1 MIRKIFYISLIV
13 PMILSAQFRAGLD
26 ISRQI
31 TLSGIGSDESES
43 ADALALTLGYEKM
56 LLLGFVGAGAEFT
69 LDLDEEGTN
78 MAFVYG
84 VGKFPIAPF
93 MRGVVRAGYSIPLDE
108 DDMYEPGLA
117 YGVGARFKLPL
128 IPIGLE
134 ALYTIHSLEMKPSGE
149 DLADALI
156 DALDFKLNA
165 LNITATL
172 KF

>member
-1 MIRKIFYISLIV
+1 MSTQGEV
-13 PMILSAQFRAGLD
+13 
-26 ISRQI
+26 I
-31 TLSGIGSDESES
+31 TKDRIGFEKSNK
-43 ADALALTLGYEKM
+43 ALGYIYKEWYEIISN
-56 LLLGFVGAGAEFT
+56 FISE
-69 LDLDEEGTN
+69 EEGIN
-78 MAFVYG
+78 MAYVYG

-93 MRGVVRAGYSIPLDE
+93 MRGIVRAGYSIPLDE

-149 DLADALI
+149 DFADALI
-156 DALDFKLNA
+156 DVLDFKLNA